1 MRAFIILLQIVRWLF
16 ILVIC
21 CAGIILGAVILG
33 MMGIDVPNIEP
44 ILNIASVPILLFSNK
59 IFLITINIFV
69 IFVLLYF
76 QLRTLKKANKE

>member
-44 ILNIASVPILLFSNK
+44 ILNIASVPILLFRNNIS
-59 IFLITINIFV
+59 LIIINIFV

>member
-21 CAGIILGAVILG
+21 CACIILGAVILG

-44 ILNIASVPILLFSNK
+44 ILLFSNK
-59 IFLITINIFV
+59 IFLIIINIFV

>member
-21 CAGIILGAVILG
+21 CACIILGAVILG

-59 IFLITINIFV
+59 IFLIIINIFV

>member
-1 MRAFIILLQIVRWLF
+1 MRAFIIILQIVRWLF

-44 ILNIASVPILLFSNK
+44 ILNIASVPIMLFSNK
-59 IFLITINIFV
+59 IFLIIINIFV

>member
-59 IFLITINIFV
+59 IFLIIINIFV

-76 QLRTLKKANKE
+76 QLRTLKKAN

>member
-44 ILNIASVPILLFSNK
+44 ILNIASVPIMLFSNK
-59 IFLITINIFV
+59 IFLIIINIFV

>member
-1 MRAFIILLQIVRWLF
+1 MRAFIILLKIVRWLF

-59 IFLITINIFV
+59 IFLIIINIFV

>member
-59 IFLITINIFV
+59 IFLIIINIFV